1 MELFNRLPVGI
12 MDRFSGFHLYGGQ
25 CHTHGAAGKEQPDQY
40 GDKDAQQHGCDYE
53 QNLSGINFSHVICF

>member
-1 MELFNRLPVGI
+1 MRHEKELHIDTHKRR
-12 MDRFSGFHLYGGQ
+12 MDLRVHHL
-25 CHTHGAAGKEQPDQY
+25 Y